1 MTTSFKLPRLAVVI
15 LNWRQADATL
25 ECVSSVASLD
35 YDNLDI
41 YICDNDSQDG
51 SFEKI
56 LSSVSASLENINA
69 LRAEQA
75 LHRFEL
81 AAPLSAPARSSP
93 CITQQLDDGIRRITV
108 LDTGK
113 NGGYAYGNNVAL
125 RLALQQSSIEFFW
138 ILNNDT
144 VVDRLAARG
153 LVDAMRADETIGIC
167 GSTVLYMNSDKV
179 QTLGGGRFLPW
190 KARCEQVGTG
200 MSFSEISAEH
210 DVERSLD
217 YINGASAMVTRRF
230 LQTVGLMDEMY
241 FLYYEEIDWAV
252 RARSAG
258 FRLGYWPESLV
269 YHQVGASSGTADE
282 GDASNLSVYY
292 AERSK
297 FKFLLKH
304 YPSFLLVAIP
314 LLGREYVRRIAR
326 RRRASANAMLRGA
339 FKAFIR

>member
-1 MTTSFKLPRLAVVI
+1 MLPRLAVVV

-25 ECVSSVASLD
+25 ECVRSVAGLD

-51 SFEKI
+51 SFDKI
-56 LSSVSASLENINA
+56 LSGLSASLENINA
-69 LRAEQA
+69 LRVEQA
-75 LHRFEL
+75 HHPFEL
-81 AAPLSAPARSSP
+81 AAPSSEPVRSDP
-93 CITQQLDDGIRRITV
+93 CITQHPDDGVRRITV

-113 NGGYAYGNNVAL
+113 NGGYAYGNNVGL
-125 RLALQQSSIEFFW
+125 KLALQQPGIDFFW

-153 LVDAMRADETIGIC
+153 LVDAMRSDETIGIC

-179 QTLGGGRFLPW
+179 QTLGGGKFLPW
-190 KARCEQVGTG
+190 KARCEQLGTG
-200 MSFSEISAEH
+200 MSLVETSVEH

-258 FRLGYWPESLV
+258 FRLGYCRESLV
-269 YHQVGASSGTADE
+269 YHQVGASSGTADD
-282 GDASNLSVYY
+282 GDSSNLSVYY

-339 FKAFIR
+339 FKALIR

>member
-1 MTTSFKLPRLAVVI
+1 MTTSFTLPRLAVVV

-25 ECVSSVASLD
+25 ECVRSVAGLE

-56 LSSVSASLENINA
+56 LSNVSASLEDINA

-75 LHRFEL
+75 LHPFEL
-81 AAPLSAPARSSP
+81 VAPSSAPARSKP
-93 CITQQLDDGIRRITV
+93 CNTQHPDDGTRRITV
-108 LDTGK
+108 LDTRE
-113 NGGYAYGNNVAL
+113 NGGYAYGNNVGL
-125 RLALQQSSIEFFW
+125 KLALQESSIDFFW

-144 VVDRLAARG
+144 VVDRLAARA
-153 LVDAMRADETIGIC
+153 LVDTMCADETIGIC
-167 GSTVLYMNSDKV
+167 GSTVLYMHSDKV
-179 QTLGGGRFLPW
+179 QTLGGGKFLPW

-200 MSFSEISAEH
+200 MALGEISTEQ
-210 DVERSLD
+210 DVAASLD
-217 YINGASAMVTRRF
+217 YINGASAMVTRRL

-258 FRLGYWPESLV
+258 FRLGYCRESLV
-269 YHQVGASSGTADE
+269 HHQVGASSGTADD
-282 GDASNLSVYY
+282 GASSNLSVYY

-297 FKFLLKH
+297 FKFLMKH
-304 YPSFLLVAIP
+304 YPSFVLVAIP

-339 FKAFIR
+339 FKAFFR